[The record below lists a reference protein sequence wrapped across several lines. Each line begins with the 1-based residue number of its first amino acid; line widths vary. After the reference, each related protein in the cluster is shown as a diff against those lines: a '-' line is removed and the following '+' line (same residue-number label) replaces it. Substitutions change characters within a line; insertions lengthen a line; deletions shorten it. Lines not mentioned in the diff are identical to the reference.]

1 MKPISKEEKIIL
13 IFTLVFSILLVGG
26 GLFYR
31 SKVKDETYTSLIPDV
46 SEVLKEIKVKENIQ
60 LEVKEEMI
68 QEVSYYLEGNEEQL
82 SLIRLDVSGVDNQKL
97 GKYHIQGTYK
107 GQEFEIPVEVVD
119 TKAPVITVEHNNFT
133 FYIENGDTIE
143 DVRNHANVTVSDN
156 YDEGLTVGEWITEF
170 PTTDGTVIYPLKVT
184 DSSGNEATFDLI
196 VNYIMR
202 LQIDVPPDPEQPETP
217 NQPEEPETP
226 NEPVE

>member
-31 SKVKDETYTSLIPDV
+31 SKVKDEVYTSLIPDV
-46 SEVLKEIKVKENIQ
+46 SETLKEIKVKENIK

-68 QEVSYYLEGNEEQL
+68 QDVSYYLEGDEEQL

-97 GKYHIQGTYK
+97 GKYQIQGTYR
-107 GQEFEIPVEVVD
+107 GQKFKIPVEVVD

-143 DVRNHANVTVSDN
+143 DVRNHANVKVSDN

-170 PTTDGTVIYPLKVT
+170 PTTDGTVIYTLKVT

-217 NQPEEPETP
+217 NQPEEPEP
-226 NEPVE
+226 ENPGE